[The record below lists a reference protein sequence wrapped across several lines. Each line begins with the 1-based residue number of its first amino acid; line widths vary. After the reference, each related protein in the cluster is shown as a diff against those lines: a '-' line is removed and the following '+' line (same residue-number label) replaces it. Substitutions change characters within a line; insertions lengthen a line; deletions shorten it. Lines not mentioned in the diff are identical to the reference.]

1 MSGCGLSAT
10 RTGPGTTSFDHDGGL
25 MIVSNSEHIRSAKAG
40 PTTGSVGPCGR
51 RREIVDRSDAQGHR
65 EGSGTFAA
73 AKDVTR
79 KGLTTMIAPHSRI
92 QDSLAKPGPSNPS
105 RTPMRRFRRFRS
117 VSSRRNGFFG
127 SFKRKT
133 LYRFRVSTV
142 SYAPE
147 GV

>member
-1 MSGCGLSAT
+1 
-10 RTGPGTTSFDHDGGL
+10 
-25 MIVSNSEHIRSAKAG
+25 MIVSNSEQLRSAISG
-40 PTTGSVGPCGR
+40 PTTGSMGPWGR
-51 RREIVDRSDAQGHR
+51 RRGIVDRSEAQGHR

-92 QDSLAKPGPSNPS
+92 QDCLAKPGPGNPS
-105 RTPMRRFRRFRS
+105 RTPTWRFRRFHG
-117 VSSRRNGFFG
+117 VSRRRNGFFG

-133 LYRFRVSTV
+133 FYRFRVSTV

>member
-1 MSGCGLSAT
+1 
-10 RTGPGTTSFDHDGGL
+10 
-25 MIVSNSEHIRSAKAG
+25 MIVSNSEHIRSAIAG
-40 PTTGSVGPCGR
+40 PTTGSVGSCGR
-51 RREIVDRSDAQGHR
+51 RRGIVERSDAQGHR

-105 RTPMRRFRRFRS
+105 RTPMRSFRRFRG
-117 VSSRRNGFFG
+117 VSRRRNGFFG

>member
-1 MSGCGLSAT
+1 
-10 RTGPGTTSFDHDGGL
+10 
-25 MIVSNSEHIRSAKAG
+25 MIVSNSEHLRSAISA
-40 PTTGSVGPCGR
+40 PITGSVGPCGR
-51 RREIVDRSDAQGHR
+51 RRGIVDRSDAQGPR

-105 RTPMRRFRRFRS
+105 RTPMRRFRRFRN
-117 VSSRRNGFFG
+117 VSRRRNGFFG
-127 SFKRKT
+127 FSKRKT
-133 LYRFRVSTV
+133 LYCFRVSIV